1 MHLLRSLS
9 AIILVLLGLG
19 LAACSTAEKVEGK
32 RTVDEIFADAK
43 KLYEENDWNEALAQ
57 FDIIKLQY
65 PASQYADD
73 AQYYVAEINRRRGE
87 YVLAAFNYSSIRR
100 SYPTSE
106 WAKPSAFKV
115 GECYEELALPADR
128 DQEYTK
134 KAINAYTDFQTI
146 YPTDSLALVALQK
159 IHVLRGRLAEGYMR
173 VAEHYV
179 TTNSR
184 KSAVIYYDML
194 IKEYPDTEHYEDALV
209 EKLKIHFAQAKIEDA
224 RAAISLYRRTVTNP
238 TRKDEVDQMEK
249 ELP

>member
-1 MHLLRSLS
+1 MYLSRTMLLS
-9 AIILVLLGLG
+9 ALAVFGLLLTS
-19 LAACSTAEKVEGK
+19 CSGTETVEGK

-43 KLYEENDWNEALAQ
+43 KLYEENDWNEAIAQ

-65 PASQYADD
+65 PASQWADD
-73 AQYYVAEINRRRGE
+73 AQYYLAEINRRRGE
-87 YVLAAFNYSSIRR
+87 FVLAAFNYASIRR
-100 SYPTSE
+100 SFPTSE

-115 GECYEELALPADR
+115 AECYEELALPADR
-128 DQEYTK
+128 DQDYTK

-146 YPTDSLALVALQK
+146 YPTDSLALIALNK
-159 IHVLRGRLAEGYMR
+159 IHELRGRLAEGYMR
-173 VAEHYV
+173 VAEHYI

-184 KSAVIYYDML
+184 KSAVIYYDMV
-194 IKEYPDTEHYEDALV
+194 IKEYPDTEYYEDAIV

-224 RAAISLYRRTVTNP
+224 RATVSLYRRTVTTP